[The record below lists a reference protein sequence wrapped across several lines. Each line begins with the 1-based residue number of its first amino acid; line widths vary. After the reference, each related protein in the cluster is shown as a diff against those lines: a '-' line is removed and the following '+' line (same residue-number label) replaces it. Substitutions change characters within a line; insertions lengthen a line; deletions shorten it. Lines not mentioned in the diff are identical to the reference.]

1 MPDELPLGLWSTST
15 KGSII
20 ISIICVYKL
29 LPYFVYYEIINTINT
44 ERLKEGKVM
53 SEMIVGSILRAS
65 PSNEKKSFCLIF
77 FYTFFRSGF
86 IEVIFLCKLKLQQK
100 YRQRATVCPLCLSFL
115 RLLNVEV
122 NL

>member
-65 PSNEKKSFCLIF
+65 PSNEKKIVLSDF
-77 FYTFFRSGF
+77 FLHFFSKWF
-86 IEVIFLCKLKLQQK
+86 
-100 YRQRATVCPLCLSFL
+100 YRGHFFMQT
-115 RLLNVEV
+115 
-122 NL
+122 